1 MNPKRLYQN
10 DFNNVLN
17 ALIEFYNERPDSYG
31 MMERPNE
38 VYENYKNFIVE
49 QIANKDSKI
58 LDLGTGSWRAVNKI
72 AEFGYTEVIG
82 LDYFSNEKLQEYS
95 SKITNS
101 NAKLNIYDENGKIPY
116 PDNYFDCVTSLCVI
130 EHIVYVKDALDELVR
145 VLKPGGKAII
155 ICPNWS
161 GINVAIMAFLY
172 TLKSNDRRWQ
182 LHNPI
187 ESLIGI
193 VRSIK
198 WYFEAMFSNGD
209 EFIMVYPLMIN
220 GKINFERSDD
230 DAIHLCQ
237 PWSFKRYFAKRGF
250 KKVKFNRG
258 SGETLYSKIFNN
270 LFPNMSTTN
279 EMVFEKSK
287 Y

>member
-1 MNPKRLYQN
+1 MSPRRLYDK
-10 DFNNVLN
+10 DFNKVLK

-31 MMERPNE
+31 LMERPIE
-38 VYENYKNFIVE
+38 VYDKYKNFIIE
-49 QIANKDSKI
+49 QVQDKNSKI

-72 AEFGYTEVIG
+72 AEYGYEEVVG
-82 LDYFSNEKLQEYS
+82 LDYFSDEKLYEYS
-95 SKITNS
+95 SKITYS
-101 NAKLNIYDENGKIPY
+101 NAKLNTYNENGKIPY

-161 GINVAIMAFLY
+161 GINVPIMAFLY
-172 TLKSNDRRWQ
+172 TLKSKDRRWQ

-187 ESLIGI
+187 ESLFGI
-193 VRSIK
+193 IRSIK
-198 WYFEAMFSNGD
+198 WYFEALLSNGD
-209 EFIMVYPLMIN
+209 DFIMIYPLMKN
-220 GKINFERSDD
+220 DRINFERSDD

-237 PWSFKRYFAKRGF
+237 PLSFKKYFSKRGF

-258 SGETLYSKIFNN
+258 SGETQYSKLFNN

-287 Y
+287 